1 MSAPIDAPIRVLVI
15 DDSAVNRKSISRLLE
30 SAHGIEVIDRAA
42 DGEEGLKKAI
52 ALRPDVITLD
62 LEMPKLDGY
71 SFLRLLMAR
80 APTPVIVLSSYNH
93 SSDVFKALQLGAFDF
108 VAKPTAAQG
117 FSLEEVRGELLEKVR
132 SARFVRRDDPK
143 RRAAG
148 PATTPPSGPFSA
160 PERAAVV
167 AIGASTGGPPAVQRV
182 LESLSGLNVCV
193 LVAQHMPER
202 FTDAFAHRL
211 DATLPFR
218 VTKPK
223 SGDRVDFPHVYIASG
238 GTQLELVEV
247 RGVYSLR
254 VTAGLPKE
262 LHAPSVDVLF
272 ASLAKTLGATAKAV
286 VLTGM
291 GDDGAAGVK
300 ALGAVGAEVWAE
312 AESSAVVFGMPQA
325 AIDTGQVT
333 HVLPLDQVGPSLAKA
348 IARSAKSKRRT

>member
-1 MSAPIDAPIRVLVI
+1 MSAPIGAPIRVLVI
-15 DDSAVNRKSISRLLE
+15 DDSAANRKSISRLLE

-108 VAKPTAAQG
+108 VAKPATAEG
-117 FSLEEVRGELLEKVR
+117 SLLEEVRSELLEKVR

-143 RRAAG
+143 RRAPRA
-148 PATTPPSGPFSA
+148 ATTPPSGLFSA
-160 PERAAVV
+160 PERASVI

-182 LESLSGLNVCV
+182 LESLDGLNVCV
-193 LVAQHMPER
+193 LVAQHMPAR
-202 FTDAFAHRL
+202 FTEAFAHRL

-218 VTKPK
+218 VTEPK
-223 SGDRVDFPHVYIASG
+223 TGDRIDFPHVYIAGG

-247 RGVYSLR
+247 RGVLALR
-254 VTAGLPKE
+254 VTEGLPKE

-272 ASLAKTLGATAKAV
+272 SSLAKTLGAAAKAV

-291 GDDGAAGVK
+291 GGDGAAGVK
-300 ALGAVGAEVWAE
+300 ALGAVGAEIWAE

-333 HVLPLDQVGPSLAKA
+333 HVLPLEQLGPSLAKA
-348 IARSAKSKRRT
+348 VLRSSKSKRRT

>member
-1 MSAPIDAPIRVLVI
+1 MLVI
-15 DDSAVNRKSISRLLE
+15 DDSAANRKSISRLLE
-30 SAHGIEVIDRAA
+30 SARGIEVIDRAA

-71 SFLRLLMAR
+71 SFLRLLMAK

-108 VAKPTAAQG
+108 VSKPAASEG
-117 FSLEEVRGELLEKVR
+117 TSLDEVRAELLEKVR
-132 SARFVRRDDPK
+132 SARFARREEPK
-143 RRAAG
+143 RRV
-148 PATTPPSGPFSA
+148 PQPFITPPSGPFSM
-160 PERAAVV
+160 PERATVV

-193 LVAQHMPER
+193 LVAQHMPAR
-202 FTDAFAHRL
+202 FTEAFALRL

-218 VTKPK
+218 VSEAK
-223 SGDRVDFPHVYIASG
+223 SGDRIDQPHVYIAGG
-238 GTQLELVEV
+238 GTQLELVEA
-247 RGVYSLR
+247 RGGLALK
-254 VTAGLPKE
+254 VTPGLPKE

-272 ASLAKTLGATAKAV
+272 SSLAKTLGAAVKAV

-291 GDDGAAGVK
+291 GEDGAAGVE
-300 ALGAVGAEVWAE
+300 ALGAAGAEIWAE

-325 AIDTGQVT
+325 AIDTGRVT
-333 HVLPLDQVGPSLAKA
+333 HTLALDQVGPSLAKS
-348 IARSAKSKRRT
+348 IQRHAKSRRRT